1 MLFSDPVSETAAAS
15 GDEAEDEATTGAA
28 ADRQSLDD
36 VIKLLNQW
44 AEKSVL
50 PQDLVTLDKTLHIV
64 LV

>member
-44 AEKSVL
+44 AEGGL